1 MAQTIWKLPLP
12 MADELRLQ
20 MPQGAEILCVQLQ
33 AGIPTI
39 WVRCDD
45 DPAFAGRVH
54 RVLQWR
60 GTGHNADGTGA
71 YVGTVQLEGGAL
83 VFHLF
88 DKGEE

>member
-1 MAQTIWKLPLP
+1 MARTIWKLPLP
-12 MADELRLQ
+12 VADEITLQ
-20 MPQGAEILCVQLQ
+20 MPQGAEILCLQ
-33 AGIPTI
+33 MQHDKPTI

-45 DPAFAGRVH
+45 DPAFANRVQ

-71 YVGTVQLEGGAL
+71 YVGTVQLDDGAL

-88 DKGEE
+88 DKGEI